1 VGIPNDLAI
10 PSVHVQDLPAEWRR
24 HPGSVELQD
33 LGTRWA
39 NDRRTACLEVPSAVV
54 AGEKNFLLNPLHRDF
69 RRLEIGD
76 PQPFEFDPRLLEG

>member
-1 VGIPNDLAI
+1 
-10 PSVHVQDLPAEWRR
+10 VHVQDLPAEWRR

-39 NDRRTACLEVPSAVV
+39 NDRRTVCLEVPSAVV

-76 PQPFEFDPRLLEG
+76 PQPFEFDPRLLEGQGE